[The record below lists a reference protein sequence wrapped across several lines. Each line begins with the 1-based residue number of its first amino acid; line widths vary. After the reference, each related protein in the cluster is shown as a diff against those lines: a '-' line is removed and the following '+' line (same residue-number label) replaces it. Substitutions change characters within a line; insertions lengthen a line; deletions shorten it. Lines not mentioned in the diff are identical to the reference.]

1 MRIQLISFSL
11 ITIITIISCGEP
23 TAPET
28 QLQPS
33 PDSTQFFTT
42 GLFFEEQVNQVIL
55 LRKPIYVYRTMNGM
69 KDSAVLD
76 SMQFIQLAQEFITK
90 DISNAR
96 DKKNYRETVFQDA
109 GTNSYTLNYTAVNR
123 EVRVQGVDILL
134 DEQSNQVKR
143 IFIRSFTQRGDTSI
157 QEQHNWRAF
166 KGFQINRSLSTGN
179 GYHRQ
184 ELTEVKWG
192 STSDDE

>member
-1 MRIQLISFSL
+1 MKILLLIYLL
-11 ITIITIISCGEP
+11 IFVTCFGCSETK
-23 TAPET
+23 TPET

-55 LRKPIYVYRTMNGM
+55 LKKPIYVYRNMNGV

-76 SMQFIQLAQEFITK
+76 SIQFIQLAQEFITK

-123 EVRVQGVDILL
+123 EVPVQAVDILL
-134 DEQSNQVKR
+134 DEQTNQVKR
-143 IFIRSFTQRGDTSI
+143 IFIRSFSRKGDTSI

-166 KGFQINRSLSTGN
+166 KGFQINRSLFTGN
-179 GYHRQ
+179 GYRRQ